1 MRLVLEKSHLNNE
14 IKFFDHEYRISN
26 SSLSR
31 ADRLLTRKKNI
42 KLSDLSILPWCGYA
56 DDLVLFLKDR
66 ESLQIA
72 TILLENVFVQFGLS
86 VNVQKTETMILNHPV
101 DSPYP
106 DSIVELN
113 DCQLSNVPEFKY
125 LGAYL
130 VCNQPNTG
138 EKEINHRIQL
148 AYAKFQQM
156 SNLIQNFR
164 INLKTR
170 ILFLNSFVR
179 SRLVYACQN
188 WNLTQQQLGRLD
200 VVYRNLLRRM
210 VRGGFSFVNPDD
222 NDYRYVINNNQLHNI
237 CGTSDVSFFIKS
249 QQHHYVSHIIRMP
262 VTRTVKLLTFNNDHY
277 TKRGRPVK
285 SLLDQ
290 AIEFKN
296 VSLNQYFNLALSKK
310 K

>member
-1 MRLVLEKSHLNNE
+1 M
-14 IKFFDHEYRISN
+14 
-26 SSLSR
+26 
-31 ADRLLTRKKNI
+31 
-42 KLSDLSILPWCGYA
+42 
-56 DDLVLFLKDR
+56 KDQ

-72 TILLENVFVQFGLS
+72 TILLDNVFVKFGLS
-86 VNVQKTETMILNHPV
+86 VNAQKTETMILNYPV

-106 DSIVELN
+106 NSIVELN
-113 DCQLSNVPEFKY
+113 ECHLANVSEFKY

-130 VCNQPNTG
+130 DCNQPNTG

-148 AYAKFQQM
+148 ANTKFQQM

-188 WNLTQQQLGRLD
+188 WNLTQKQFDRLD
-200 VVYRNLLRRM
+200 VVYRKLLRRM
-210 VRGGFSFVNPDD
+210 IRGGFRFVNPDA
-222 NDYRYVINNNQLHNI
+222 NDYRYAINNNQLHNI

-277 TKRGRPVK
+277 TKRGRPTK

-290 AIEFKN
+290 AMEFKN
-296 VSLNQYFNLALSKK
+296 VSLNQYFTLALSKK

>member
-1 MRLVLEKSHLNNE
+1 M
-14 IKFFDHEYRISN
+14 
-26 SSLSR
+26 
-31 ADRLLTRKKNI
+31 
-42 KLSDLSILPWCGYA
+42 
-56 DDLVLFLKDR
+56 
-66 ESLQIA
+66 
-72 TILLENVFVQFGLS
+72 
-86 VNVQKTETMILNHPV
+86 
-101 DSPYP
+101 
-106 DSIVELN
+106 
-113 DCQLSNVPEFKY
+113 
-125 LGAYL
+125 
-130 VCNQPNTG
+130 
-138 EKEINHRIQL
+138 
-148 AYAKFQQM
+148 
-156 SNLIQNFR
+156 
-164 INLKTR
+164 
-170 ILFLNSFVR
+170 
-179 SRLVYACQN
+179 
-188 WNLTQQQLGRLD
+188 
-200 VVYRNLLRRM
+200 YRNLLRRM